1 MALTAI
7 SLAWIAGILVG
18 SDLALFPII
27 LSAWLALL
35 LALLFNKRKGAIL
48 ISVISLLAI
57 AAGLFCFQAVQHG
70 SKSNQVSYFNESGTV
85 TVHGVIS
92 LDPDVQDKTT
102 RIKLSVDS
110 IERSGEW
117 QTASGMVMVYA
128 ARYPE
133 LSYGDILEVSGKL
146 QTPLNFSDFDYAGF
160 LARQSVYSIMDYP
173 IIKVDSTGHGSWFLM
188 RVYNLRHR
196 LADIMSNAL
205 PEPQASLAQ
214 GIILGLRGNIPP
226 EVNADFN
233 RSGTTHILAVSGM
246 NLTILAGLLS
256 IALARGIGKRF
267 YLYVWLTLAMLWF
280 YTLLSGITPSVLRA
294 AIMSSLFLAAEL
306 LGRQK
311 NAGPALCL
319 AAAIMIGFNPRVL
332 FDVSFQLSALSMAGI
347 VYLHPLLRDGIP
359 NLVEK
364 IKHKAPLLAPP
375 IGFVRDSFSMT
386 LAATLAVWPVSAI
399 YFGTFSLTAPLATLL
414 AVPVLP
420 FIMSLGSLM
429 SLAGLVWF
437 PAAIGAGWV
446 LWIFLSYLLLIVGLF
461 SKIPFSII
469 STGDISKAFTIAYY
483 GAVVLATWAL
493 MRRRRANFMAEM
505 VTPTIEPSV

>member
-1 MALTAI
+1 MALIAI

-18 SDLALFPII
+18 SDLALAPIV

-35 LALLFNKRKGAIL
+35 LALVFHKHKRAIL
-48 ISVISLLAI
+48 ISAISLLAI
-57 AAGLFCFQAVQHG
+57 AAGLFCFQAAQPG
-70 SKSNQVSYFNESGTV
+70 SGSSQVSYFNESGTV
-85 TVHGVIS
+85 TVHGVVS

-110 IERSGEW
+110 IESSGEW

-128 ARYPE
+128 PRYPK
-133 LSYGDILEVSGKL
+133 LSYGDILDVSGKL

-160 LARQSVYSIMDYP
+160 LGKQSVYSIMYYP
-173 IIKVDSTGHGSWFLM
+173 IIKLDSTGHGSWFLT

-196 LADIMSNAL
+196 LADIMARAL

-214 GIILGLRGNIPP
+214 GIILGLRGNITTDM
-226 EVNADFN
+226 NAEFT

-246 NLTILAGLLS
+246 NLTILSGLLS
-256 IALARGIGKRF
+256 IVLALIIGKRF
-267 YLYVWLTLAMLWF
+267 YLYIWLTLAVVWL

-294 AIMSSLFLAAEL
+294 AIMGSLFLAAEL

-347 VYLHPLLRDGIP
+347 VYLHPLLRDWSP
-359 NLVEK
+359 NIAET
-364 IKHKAPLLAPP
+364 IKRKAPFLASP
-375 IGFVRDSFSMT
+375 IGFVGDSFSMT

-399 YFGTFSLTAPLATLL
+399 YFGTISLTAPLATLL

-437 PAAIGAGWV
+437 PAAICAGWV
-446 LWIFLSYLLLIVGLF
+446 LWVFLSYLLLVVGLF
-461 SKIPFSII
+461 SKIPFSVIP
-469 STGDISKAFTIAYY
+469 TGDISHAFIVAYY
-483 GAVVLATWAL
+483 GAVILIAWAL
-493 MRRRRANFMAEM
+493 TRRRRSNFMAEM
-505 VTPTIEPSV
+505 ATPTIEPSV